1 MSMNEF
7 LRSDEMLTDEE
18 IVLCAEAAR
27 LWEEERVNEERNYS
41 NGNIHR
47 KRK

>member
-1 MSMNEF
+1 MKINEF

-27 LWEEERVNEERNYS
+27 IWEESRDDEEEE
-41 NGNIHR
+41 
-47 KRK
+47 K